1 MGKSDK
7 SIRLILGALIITFG
21 IYFQSWWG
29 VLGLIPIL
37 TSVINWCPLYASFGI
52 STISKQKEI

>member
-7 SIRLILGALIITFG
+7 SFRLVLGSIIMVLG

-29 VLGLIPIL
+29 AIGLIPIL
-37 TSVINWCPLYASFGI
+37 TSVINWCPLYLPFGI
-52 STISKQKEI
+52 STISKQKDS

>member
-7 SIRLILGALIITFG
+7 SFRLVLGIIIIVLG

-29 VLGLIPIL
+29 AIGIIPIV
-37 TSVINWCPLYASFGI
+37 TSLINWCPLYVPFGI
-52 STISKQKEI
+52 STIFKQKNS